1 MGIRLTPHQR
11 RYAAATVAVVAHSAA
26 LHASLRTEEARRRR
40 RRARLIKAAA
50 LFAAAAPRVVDRADG
65 GWEGSTLNGYLTKG
79 DTQTYHLK
87 FRVTKA
93 TLHEITAKF
102 KRSQYHHQLRF
113 S

>member
-26 LHASLRTEEARRRR
+26 LHASLRAEEARRRR
-40 RRARLIKAAA
+40 RRARLIKSAA

-65 GWEGSTLNGYLTKG
+65 GWEGSTLNGYLAKG

-87 FRVTKA
+87 VRATKA
-93 TLHEITAKF
+93 TFHEITQGQA
-102 KRSQYHHQLRF
+102 QGLRQQAGTT
-113 S
+113 